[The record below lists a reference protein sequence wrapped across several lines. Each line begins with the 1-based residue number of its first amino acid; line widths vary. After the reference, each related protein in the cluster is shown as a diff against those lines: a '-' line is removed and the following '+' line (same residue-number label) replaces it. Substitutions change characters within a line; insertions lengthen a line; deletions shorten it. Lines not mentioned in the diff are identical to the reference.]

1 MVRTFEYT
9 SIKKDALKEAQIVFE
24 ELGYKISDYHEVD
37 NYFTTE
43 LRIINRLFRPIYYVA
58 FVSAQDRLTIVIYS
72 EVRTFRRA
80 SKVGVASGSEQVM
93 QDASNNLGDRFQRAI
108 FDPVIEAIELKGFA
122 KWDRVL
128 DNKKEDVAIREA
140 EELRQMVLGKEIKL
154 EREQTLK
161 ERQMRLRAYNEYQE
175 DQRYIAV
182 REGEHQVEFWP
193 ERQNWSIVEL
203 SKSLQRNRVAF
214 DSVFRDVLTTHQDV
228 RGRGAMLWILAPDGR
243 VVDIRIV
250 MRSSFK
256 TPENELRDRL
266 ISTLRSV
273 YFSGGEEYLRLRQ
286 IFSFEGSYHNLKI
299 QYERPVMTGIF
310 SEYPAPDIDV
320 LADTLFANWPKQQ
333 LPAILKK

>member
-1 MVRTFEYT
+1 
-9 SIKKDALKEAQIVFE
+9 
-24 ELGYKISDYHEVD
+24 
-37 NYFTTE
+37 
-43 LRIINRLFRPIYYVA
+43 
-58 FVSAQDRLTIVIYS
+58 
-72 EVRTFRRA
+72 
-80 SKVGVASGSEQVM
+80 
-93 QDASNNLGDRFQRAI
+93 
-108 FDPVIEAIELKGFA
+108 
-122 KWDRVL
+122 
-128 DNKKEDVAIREA
+128 
-140 EELRQMVLGKEIKL
+140 MVLGKEIKL
-154 EREQTLK
+154 KREQTLK

-266 ISTLRSV
+266 ISTLHSV

-286 IFSFEGSYHNLKI
+286 FFSFEGSYHNLKI